1 MSVLSAALLLFL
13 VLDPLGNVPI
23 FLAVLKQVDRARQRA
38 IIVRE
43 LAIAL
48 GILVVFLFAGR
59 YLLALLQISQS
70 SLGIAGGIIL
80 FLIAIRMIFS
90 DIEDIFGH
98 SPDGEPFVVPLAVPL
113 IAGPSAMTT
122 VMLLTAREPA
132 RWLDWLLAL
141 VVAWLASG
149 AILYYSKGLD
159 RVLGLKVLV
168 AIERLMGLVL
178 TTVAVEMFISGI
190 RQAFF

>member
-1 MSVLSAALLLFL
+1 MSILSAALLLFL

-23 FLAVLKQVDRARQRA
+23 FLAMLKQVDRKRQRA

-98 SPDGEPFVVPLAVPL
+98 SPAGEPFIVPLAVPL

-132 RWLDWLLAL
+132 RWVDWLLAL

-149 AILYYSKGLD
+149 VILYYSNGLN

-168 AIERLMGLVL
+168 AIERLMGLIL

-190 RQAFF
+190 KQAFF

>member
-1 MSVLSAALLLFL
+1 MSILSAALLLFL

-23 FLAVLKQVDRARQRA
+23 FLATLKQVDRKRQRA

-43 LAIAL
+43 SAIAL
-48 GILVVFLFAGR
+48 GILIVFLFAGR
-59 YLLALLQISQS
+59 YLLGLLQISQS

-98 SPDGEPFVVPLAVPL
+98 SPAGEPFIVPLAVPL

-122 VMLLTAREPA
+122 VMLLTAREPT
-132 RWLDWLLAL
+132 RWGDWLLAL
-141 VVAWLASG
+141 VVAWVASG
-149 AILYYSKGLD
+149 AILYFSNGLN
-159 RVLGLKVLV
+159 RMLGLKVLV